1 MLYAGTLIVTGLF
14 VSRSAA
20 EDHEFASRTSV
31 LLQEMIVAYDDKL
44 DFIQDLEAMSGVI
57 AAVKIA
63 EFLNE
68 TLWKDDRRLRK
79 LQNMEMD
86 ADERAV

>member
-1 MLYAGTLIVTGLF
+1 MLYADTLIVTGLF
-14 VSRSAA
+14 VSRSGLV
-20 EDHEFASRTSV
+20 DRSRF
-31 LLQEMIVAYDDKL
+31 LFRAGGYD
-44 DFIQDLEAMSGVI
+44 QGVI